1 MEEGVPPA
9 QRGANSAAA
18 SGVKTGDVCEVYS
31 RHGTMLG
38 VWCPAVVTGCS
49 GAVVTVSYT
58 IKEDI
63 ARGSPTLRLSA
74 NEGALSAKL
83 SDPKRP
89 GAVGSQEML
98 DRLPALEEGFRYHQV
113 QKAGGIGRAGGG
125 ITYYA
130 QAGRTGIV
138 LYTVDTGEHF
148 KTYSYEDLKSWEA
161 GPSELVLEKRVAKK
175 TMGQKQAT
183 HVAFS
188 TKKGEAMILV
198 ECIMKQVG
206 RVVDG
211 IAEAAEAL
219 GLARDQRSK
228 ASLNRNYN
236 VKKAAGKGRGKVIH
250 ADPVI
255 ACTV

>member
-1 MEEGVPPA
+1 M
-9 QRGANSAAA
+9 
-18 SGVKTGDVCEVYS
+18 KTGDVCEVYS

-148 KTYSYEDLKSWEA
+148 KTYSYEDLKC
-161 GPSELVLEKRVAKK
+161 RVWR
-175 TMGQKQAT
+175 
-183 HVAFS
+183 
-188 TKKGEAMILV
+188 
-198 ECIMKQVG
+198 G
-206 RVVDG
+206 RLD
-211 IAEAAEAL
+211 
-219 GLARDQRSK
+219 
-228 ASLNRNYN
+228 
-236 VKKAAGKGRGKVIH
+236 
-250 ADPVI
+250 
-255 ACTV
+255 